1 MVTDSIE
8 QQATLP
14 EPTED
19 APAVAEPT
27 ENVEAPATTE
37 ASVESTVETP
47 PTAEATET
55 LPETVAE
62 ETPAS
67 FEEMQLPPPTTRA
80 AAPTE
85 EPQAPRYTP
94 EQIRRLEQE
103 SIQYEQARQQQA
115 IQNQVQTYKQ
125 QLESQGYLPEH
136 AEQAANYHIQ
146 SQQQHQQETQTL
158 IQQAEQ
164 YGKHIQGKQ
173 AAAEKFAGKYSL
185 NIGDLATLR
194 MYEDPQTMER
204 AAQVMSANR
213 KRDAELAALKQ
224 ARVPA
229 QALDNS
235 QGSPEVAADEGG
247 WLQRYN
253 EGDRS
258 PSAQAAAKK
267 AAGLA

>member
-1 MVTDSIE
+1 MVTESIE
-8 QQATLP
+8 QQAPLP
-14 EPTED
+14 EPTLATTE
-19 APAVAEPT
+19 VAEPT
-27 ENVEAPATTE
+27 DSVETAATSEATVDSPVETQTTTE
-37 ASVESTVETP
+37 APEVPAES
-47 PTAEATET
+47 
-55 LPETVAE
+55 VAE
-62 ETPAS
+62 EAPAS
-67 FEEMQLPPPTTRA
+67 FEEMQLPPPTTLPPA
-80 AAPTE
+80 PSEAAPV
-85 EPQAPRYTP
+85 PQYTP

-103 SIQYEQARQQQA
+103 SIQYEQVRQQQA
-115 IQNQVQTYKQ
+115 MQNQVQTYRQ

-136 AEQAANYHIQ
+136 AEQAANFHAQ
-146 SQQQHQQETQTL
+146 NQQRFQQETQTIL
-158 IQQAEQ
+158 QQADQ
-164 YGKHIQGKQ
+164 RDKHVRGKQ
-173 AAAEKFAGKYSL
+173 VAAEQFAVKYSL

-204 AAQVMSANR
+204 AAQVMSENR